1 MSEERKVV
9 STQIV
14 HCNQWSDEGVDA
26 LLVVYDDGAV
36 EVHCEGN
43 CQPCRYGKQIRA

>member
-1 MSEERKVV
+1 MTEERKAI
-9 STQIV
+9 STQLV
-14 HCNQWSDEGVDA
+14 HCAQLSDEGVDA

-43 CQPCRYGKQIRA
+43 CEPCRYGKLVT